1 MDVKLNYT
9 ELESLWKFVNDHR
22 DKLGEGLVH
31 LKISSESGIGTSK
44 TVFIYYNEDEG
55 IFKDVTDYVKW

>member
-1 MDVKLNYT
+1 MDVKFNYT
-9 ELESLWKFVNDHR
+9 ELESLWKFVNDNR